1 MRLLTISLS
10 MALVLLTAAAPAR
23 AQDRRPFGVTIAFPG
38 PIGVV
43 WQPVERV
50 AVRATVSFAS
60 NGVEEIGD
68 GDSDGFS
75 LGTSVSGL
83 FYLQLSGPFR
93 IYLSP
98 RYSYSRSS
106 STSSIEVPSLSPPV
120 TITTV
125 TVSTESKNRSHGG
138 AGLVGVEYRLGERFA
153 VFGEAGLQVQPLE
166 ELVHEERRLAPFHSF
181 TVRAVDI
188 RLDGWCRGQCVFLE
202 GVDRNRCECSMHNA
216 HVISQRAG
224 ASCGREAD

>member
-43 WQPVERV
+43 WQPMERA

-60 NGVEEIGD
+60 NGLED

-75 LGTSVSGL
+75 LGPSVSGL
-83 FYLQLSGPFR
+83 FYLQPSGPFR
-93 IYLSP
+93 VYLSP

-106 STSSIEVPSLSPPV
+106 TTSSIEVPSLSPPF

-153 VFGEAGLQVQPLE
+153 VFGEAGLQYS
-166 ELVHEERRLAPFHSF
+166 RSRSSF
-181 TVRAVDI
+181 TRSGGLPLSI
-188 RLDGWCRGQCVFLE
+188 PSPSERWTFGSTG
-202 GVDRNRCECSMHNA
+202 GVGVS
-216 HVISQRAG
+216 VYF
-224 ASCGREAD
+224 